1 VNDRSA
7 ARQIVP
13 HHGRNHVQFEASGH
27 RGIAHRETRELHHA
41 RDAGQRVDRHLD
53 AVDGDAA
60 DARSPSWAARDDLR
74 RELWT
79 HFEDAGTPPDDVRE
93 AMRRF
98 GAEAMVT
105 ASLRRVYC
113 VWVRPV
119 CALW

>member
-1 VNDRSA
+1 MSMHEHKTVA
-7 ARQIVP
+7 AFIE
-13 HHGRNHVQFEASGH
+13 HVVRGARIPSG
-27 RGIAHRETRELHHA
+27 
-41 RDAGQRVDRHLD
+41 
-53 AVDGDAA
+53 
-60 DARSPSWAARDDLR
+60 AARDDLR